1 MTSRLML
8 LEVLIS
14 SGVYSLRES
23 SNAEE
28 FVAGTRAIKLKEL
41 DIDSL
46 SAIEVC
52 IRLESTFQLS
62 IAPET
67 LLSFEYLDDLL
78 TAIPID
84 DSDDL

>member
-1 MTSRLML
+1 LVL
-8 LEVLIS
+8 LELLIS

-28 FVAGTRAIKLKEL
+28 FVAGTRSIKIKEL

-46 SAIEVC
+46 SAMEIC
-52 IRLESTFQLS
+52 IRLENRFQLS
-62 IAPET
+62 ISPET

-78 TAIPID
+78 TAITMDHTD
-84 DSDDL
+84 D

>member
-1 MTSRLML
+1 MVL
-8 LEVLIS
+8 LELLIS

-28 FVAGTRAIKLKEL
+28 FVAGTRSIKIKEL

-46 SAIEVC
+46 SAMEIC
-52 IRLESTFQLS
+52 IRLENRFQLS
-62 IAPET
+62 ISPET

-78 TAIPID
+78 TAITMDHTD
-84 DSDDL
+84 D

>member
-1 MTSRLML
+1 MVL
-8 LEVLIS
+8 LELLIS

-28 FVAGTRAIKLKEL
+28 FVAGTRSIKIKEL

-46 SAIEVC
+46 SAMEIC
-52 IRLESTFQLS
+52 IRLENRFQIS
-62 IAPET
+62 ISPET

-78 TAIPID
+78 TAITMD
-84 DSDDL
+84 DTDD

>member
-1 MTSRLML
+1 MTSRLLL
-8 LEVLIS
+8 LELLIS

-23 SNAEE
+23 RNAED

-46 SAIEVC
+46 SAMEIC

-67 LLSFEYLDDLL
+67 FLSFEYLDDIL

-84 DSDDL
+84 ISDDL

>member
-1 MTSRLML
+1 ML
-8 LEVLIS
+8 AILIS

-28 FVAGTRAIKLKEL
+28 FVEGTQQIKLKEL

-46 SAIEVC
+46 SAMEIC
-52 IRLESTFQLS
+52 IRLENTFQLS

-67 LLSFEYLDDLL
+67 LLSFEYLDDLMA
-78 TAIPID
+78 AIPID
-84 DSDDL
+84 NADDL

>member
-1 MTSRLML
+1 MTSRLVL
-8 LEVLIS
+8 LELLIS

-23 SNAEE
+23 RNAED
-28 FVAGTRAIKLKEL
+28 FVSGTRAIKLKEL

-46 SAIEVC
+46 SAMEIC

-67 LLSFEYLDDLL
+67 LLSFEYLDDVL

-84 DSDDL
+84 ISDDL